1 VKRLLRWLSP
11 AVALGLFAA
20 AVWVL
25 QRELGGVRVGE
36 VRAMVGAL
44 PRSALAWALVLCAAN
59 YLMMTGFDLL
69 AFRYVRCTVAAWKVA
84 VASVTGYAVSN
95 TVGFALISGTS
106 VRYRFYTRW
115 GLSAGDIS
123 RVVLFNTWT
132 YWLGILVLGGWS
144 LALNPLP
151 GLGELPGGRW
161 LPPLGW
167 LLLAISVAYAVG
179 AAVRRTP
186 VRLGGFE
193 LHPPG
198 TGLIAGQFAVSI
210 ADWALGSS
218 IFYVL
223 LPRGDLPFG
232 EFLAAYLAAQI
243 LGQIS
248 HVPGGAGVFEGTMVV
263 LLRGTLTAEEIVSS
277 LVLYR
282 IVYYVLPLAGALLV
296 LVGDEVRQRRHLFN
310 RFGALA
316 DEVAPKVLGAFV
328 FAAGAVLLLS
338 GALPA
343 ERPRVEILRGWLPQV
358 ALEAGH
364 LAGALAG
371 AGLLLVSHAVARRLE
386 SGFRLASLL
395 LLAGVAAALLR
406 GGDYREAVLLALL
419 LAPLLP
425 SRTVFHRRAPF
436 WSSRLSPW
444 WQVMVG
450 TTLAFSIWLGTFT
463 HRSADLSLAL
473 LWSTGEGND
482 AGRFLRAAVGA
493 SAILGVFFVLRL
505 LRRVPDPAPRP
516 SPADFAALARPIGAQ
531 EATLPF
537 LAYVGD
543 KSLLWDDGR
552 RGFVPFSVAGG
563 AWVAL
568 GDPVGPDA
576 AHPTLVRDFLE
587 RADDFN
593 AVPVFYQATEERLP
607 LYREF
612 GLTAVRLGD
621 EALVPLDGFAME
633 DDEGFRAVLAR
644 LDAAGARF
652 RVVPPAEVPPLLP
665 ALREVSDAWLREK
678 RGGERAFSVG
688 YFEPAYVARFPVA
701 VLESGGR
708 VLAFA
713 TVWPGPGGV
722 ELSADLVRHR
732 PDAPEDAAE
741 ALLLRLMAW
750 GRAAGYAR
758 FSLGVAP
765 ASTPELAQVA
775 PVWTRLGHLALRRA
789 GEAYDVQEMRTY
801 KQRFSPVW
809 EPRYLAYPAGV
820 PFLRVLDDVAALVTG
835 PRPAPAGDHAA

>member
-25 QRELGGVRVGE
+25 QRELGGVRLGE
-36 VRAMVGAL
+36 VRATVGAL

-69 AFRYVRCTVAAWKVA
+69 AFRYVRSAVPAWKVA

-144 LALNPLP
+144 LALHPLP

-161 LPPLGW
+161 LPALGW
-167 LLLAISVAYAVG
+167 ALLGTSALYAIG

-186 VRLGGFE
+186 VRVGGFA

-198 TGLIAGQFAVSI
+198 VPLIAGQFAVSI

-218 IFYVL
+218 IFFAL
-223 LPRGDLPFG
+223 LPRGDLGFP
-232 EFLAAYLAAQI
+232 EFLAAYLAAQV

-296 LVGDEVRQRRHLFN
+296 LVGDEIRQRRHLFN
-310 RFGALA
+310 RFGAMA

-343 ERPRVEILRGWLPQV
+343 EAPRVEILRGWLPQV

-364 LAGALAG
+364 LGGALAG
-371 AGLLLVSHAVARRLE
+371 AGLLIVSHAVARRLE
-386 SGFRLASLL
+386 SGFRVAVLL
-395 LLAGVAAALLR
+395 LLAGIASALLR
-406 GGDYREAVLLALL
+406 GGDYREAVLLSLL

-425 SRTVFHRRAPF
+425 SRAVFHRRARF
-436 WSSRLSPW
+436 WTTRMSPW
-444 WQVMVG
+444 WQAM
-450 TTLAFSIWLGTFT
+450 LATVLAASIWLGTFT
-463 HRSADLSLAL
+463 HRSADLSLDL
-473 LWSTGEGND
+473 LWSTGEAND
-482 AGRFLRAAVGA
+482 AGRFLRAAVGSTLVIA
-493 SAILGVFFVLRL
+493 VFAVLRV
-505 LRRVPDPAPRP
+505 LRRPAPPAPRP
-516 SPADFAALARPIGAQ
+516 TEAELAALAEPIAAQ
-531 EATLPF
+531 EATLPY

-543 KSLLWDDGR
+543 KALAWDEGR
-552 RGFVPFSVAGG
+552 RGFLPFAVSGG
-563 AWVAL
+563 SWVAL
-568 GDPVGPDA
+568 GDPVGPADA
-576 AHPTLVRDFLE
+576 MPALVRDFLE
-587 RADDFN
+587 RADDYN
-593 AVPVFYQATEERLP
+593 SVPVFYQATEERLP
-607 LYREF
+607 TYAEH

-621 EALVPLDGFAME
+621 EALVPLATFATDGDPAFE
-633 DDEGFRAVLAR
+633 AVLRR

-652 RVVPPAEVPPLLP
+652 RVVEPADVPPLLDR
-665 ALREVSDAWLREK
+665 LRAVSDAWLAEK

-701 VLESGGR
+701 LLEAEGR

-713 TVWPGPGGV
+713 TVWPGPGRV

-732 PDAPEDAAE
+732 PDAPEDTAE
-741 ALLLRLMAW
+741 ALLLHLMAW
-750 GRAAGYAR
+750 GRERGYAR
-758 FSLGVAP
+758 YSLGVAP
-765 ASTPELAQVA
+765 ATEPELAQVA

-789 GEAYDVQEMRTY
+789 GDAYDVQEMRTY
-801 KQRFSPVW
+801 KQRFSPDW

-820 PFLRVLDDVAALVTG
+820 RFLRVLDDVAALVTG
-835 PRPAPAGDHAA
+835 PRPVG